1 MERDRSEGSQE
12 SNEEALVG
20 YEKYLLVAEGWLK

>member
-12 SNEEALVG
+12 GNEEALVG